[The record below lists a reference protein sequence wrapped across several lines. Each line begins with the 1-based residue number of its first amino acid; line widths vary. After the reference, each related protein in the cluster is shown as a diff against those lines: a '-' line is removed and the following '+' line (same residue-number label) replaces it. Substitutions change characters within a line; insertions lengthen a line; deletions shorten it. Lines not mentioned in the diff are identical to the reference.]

1 VDLNNLE
8 LHIKSFIIER
18 LQLEL
23 IPDDIGNDQILFGK
37 TEGSLGLDSVD
48 ALELVVGIRMNYGI
62 VVQEDLDPREFMTV
76 AAISNFIRAN
86 LNSQQLNQEA
96 QNV

>member
-1 VDLNNLE
+1 MDLNHLE
-8 LHIKSFIIER
+8 LQVKTFIIER

-23 IPDDIGNDQILFGK
+23 TPAEIRDDQVLFGN

-62 VVQEDLDPREFMTV
+62 VVQEDLDPRQFMTV
-76 AAISNFIRAN
+76 AAISNFIRSN
-86 LNSQQLNQEA
+86 LDQQINTEA